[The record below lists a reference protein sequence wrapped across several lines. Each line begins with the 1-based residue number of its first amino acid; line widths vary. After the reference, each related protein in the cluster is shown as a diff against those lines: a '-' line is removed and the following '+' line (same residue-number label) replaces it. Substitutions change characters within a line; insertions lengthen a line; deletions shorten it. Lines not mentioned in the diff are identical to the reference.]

1 MSNRRFRFPFRP
13 ESEYPVPI
21 PVRFWKSSSGIA
33 KKFWE
38 INIYLQ
44 YHWIKYWTILAWS
57 SISNMA
63 AFLQYRNRIFII
75 WLESEPD
82 ILILAEMGT
91 GKEPKLPIWPD
102 GTQNFF
108 FAIPEPNWNHR
119 TWIEIII
126 YVHKISFNSGNQHTW
141 NITGPINWPGKIL
154 DNFGTIIHIQFGGF
168 FRTHLWHD

>member
-1 MSNRRFRFPFRP
+1 MISIQVRRFRFGSGIAKKIMGTIMSNRRFRFPFRP

-108 FAIPEPNWNHR
+108 LQYR
-119 TWIEIII
+119 
-126 YVHKISFNSGNQHTW
+126 NQ
-141 NITGPINWPGKIL
+141 TGTTVLELKS
-154 DNFGTIIHIQFGGF
+154 
-168 FRTHLWHD
+168 